1 MEADEQTKQT
11 KDFIFFP
18 GYKLG
23 TSNVLFA
30 ARIRCTIQD
39 TVKRYRELLD
49 NRYDILLYFRII
61 LVILLCVTQNFK
73 V

>member
-30 ARIRCTIQD
+30 ARIRCVIQD
-39 TVKRYRELLD
+39 TVKCYREFLG
-49 NRYDILLYFRII
+49 NRYNILLYFRIV
-61 LVILLCVTQNFK
+61 LAILLFATQNFK